1 LTGSGPPSVQTPI
14 VVNDSRGFYTSRVF
28 GTYTREAMLMLV
40 EGDWTTSAYAPHPP
54 ENTGNVP
61 EHGGGDEGGGGGGM

>member
-40 EGDWTTSAYAPHPP
+40 EGELPMSLDHKRIRAPSS
-54 ENTGNVP
+54 G
-61 EHGGGDEGGGGGGM
+61 EHRERARARRRG